1 MMMKTTSMIVL
12 RRTAAATTSTAASSF
27 RCTTSNSSRSF
38 MIVRPMTMMIT
49 QYSTTGTNPT
59 RNSMYYNNNSHYSC
73 CRHPQQHQHQKQQQ
87 NFATSTNTN
96 TNTNN
101 IKKGVTHTSN
111 TSNCKVINN
120 NDNKKEPAVAVIE
133 EKETDQEQQ
142 QKYQKL
148 IDEQDPI
155 TDFSDISR
163 AMVAIRDG
171 IRRTA
176 CIKSY
181 FLSELCQAN
190 IYLKPEFRQFTGSF
204 KERGA
209 RNAILKLLSEQREKD
224 KESEKGKSFGVIAAS
239 AGNHA
244 LALAYHGKELGVP
257 VTVVMPS
264 IAPLLKV
271 DRCRQFGAT
280 IIMEGAHIGESK
292 IYAENLAIEQNLNYV
307 NGYDDRPIVAGAG
320 TIGIEIIED
329 VPNVDIVV
337 VPVGGAGLIAG
348 VSCAIK
354 TLKPSCKVIGVEPEY
369 CASYTAAMKAGHP
382 VAVQVQNTL
391 ADGLAVP
398 TVGSHAFQVAKKYV
412 DECVLVNEKDIS
424 IAVLRLIENEK
435 MVVEGGGA
443 TGLAA
448 LLPGGSLFG
457 RSDIIGK
464 NIVVPLCG
472 GNIDTTVLGRVLERG
487 LAADNRLLNFYAEVS
502 DRPGGIAKL
511 TQLLSE
517 MGASIKDIYHER
529 AWLHTSV
536 DRVQVKCVVELT
548 GIDHAELLK
557 KALIDN
563 GYPIIW
569 KPTNSTPILM
579 PEK

>member
-1 MMMKTTSMIVL
+1 
-12 RRTAAATTSTAASSF
+12 
-27 RCTTSNSSRSF
+27 
-38 MIVRPMTMMIT
+38 MTMMT
-49 QYSTTGTNPT
+49 QYATTNPM
-59 RNSMYYNNNSHYSC
+59 NAMDCKNNSHYYSY
-73 CRHPQQHQHQKQQQ
+73 CRHPQQKYQHQKQKQQQQ
-87 NFATSTNTN
+87 NFATSTS

-101 IKKGVTHTSN
+101 KGINHTSN
-111 TSNCKVINN
+111 TSNCKGIKDNN
-120 NDNKKEPAVAVIE
+120 NIKQEPVAIIE
-133 EKETDQEQQ
+133 AKGTDQK
-142 QKYQKL
+142 QKQDQEIK
-148 IDEQDPI
+148 IDEEPI

-171 IRRTA
+171 VRRTE

-209 RNAILKLLSEQREKD
+209 RNAILKLLSEQP
-224 KESEKGKSFGVIAAS
+224 ESEKGSKGSNFGVIAAS

-292 IYAENLAIEQNLNYV
+292 LYAENLAVELNLNYV

-369 CASYTAAMKAGHP
+369 CASYTAAIKAGKP
-382 VAVQVQNTL
+382 VPVQVQNTL

-457 RSDIIGK
+457 RADIIGK

-536 DRVQVKCVVELT
+536 DRVQVKCVVELN

-557 KALIDN
+557 KALIEN

-569 KPTNSTPILM
+569 KPT
-579 PEK
+579 K